1 MAVLL
6 SVPLH
11 LKFKKSTHAAWDL
24 RIGLEK
30 KKCSLKMC
38 KRMSDFGLPFV
49 CALASALYFPRLSA
63 LHKNCLHLTGVQS
76 HAWTVLNSWV
86 HKRLISFL
94 FYLLEIKMNEKNP
107 FELQCKSIAVIFGSR
122 LRPHSS
128 KSAFVRKHWAHMLIS
143 QFTIRFVCFCV
154 FLVVVFFFSFC
165 FAAATVNTTKY
176 SFRKLLVVSRSH

>member
-128 KSAFVRKHWAHMLIS
+128 KSAFVRSIEHTCSFHSL
-143 QFTIRFVCFCV
+143 QFGLFVFVFFWLSCFFFRFV
-154 FLVVVFFFSFC
+154 LQ
-165 FAAATVNTTKY
+165 
-176 SFRKLLVVSRSH
+176 RQP